1 MRTYP
6 SLGSG
11 APGPA
16 RLAAPL
22 VLLLQ
27 RTAAMDL
34 LSELVGHLA
43 LRCEPPVVHTFE
55 GRWAVQFPAGPPS
68 LHLVRRGR
76 CSLSARVAHHSI
88 GLGEGSLLFLSGA
101 AAATL
106 QAHGPWLEASGRFDW
121 SAGRSIHRAPFP
133 PGTPEAVQLLS
144 TRIAM
149 GHRPGPAH
157 HLPEAVAVGS
167 RQIPLP
173 RSYRPILDGLLE
185 ELSMPRIG
193 ADAIVQLLLQILVV
207 QALRIQATTGFGS
220 TEGWMGALSDPVLR
234 TCFDDQA
241 ELPTRDPARSLAC
254 TSQRAARRLSARV
267 KRSSGVGP
275 RAIAQQLRI
284 QRVLQLLEDG
294 VHPLERVAQET
305 GFASVSGLCRAFRR
319 EVGTTPGAYWR
330 RVQQR
335 RLPRDTGVR
344 RCDPTADGL

>member
-22 VLLLQ
+22 VLLLE

-34 LSELVGHLA
+34 LSELVGHLT
-43 LRCEPPVVHTFE
+43 LRCEQPVMHTFE
-55 GRWAVQFPAGPPS
+55 GRWAVEFPAGPSS
-68 LHLVRRGR
+68 LHLVRRGE
-76 CSLSARVAHHSI
+76 CSLWTRAARHSV
-88 GLGEGSLLFLSGA
+88 GLGEASLLFLSGA
-101 AAATL
+101 APSTL
-106 QAHGPWLEASGRFDW
+106 QARGPRLEVSGPFEW
-121 SAGRSIHRAPFP
+121 SAGRSIRRARVP
-133 PGTPEAVQLLS
+133 PDTPDALQLVS
-144 TRIAM
+144 TRISMAD
-149 GHRPGPAH
+149 RPGPAH
-157 HLPEAVAVGS
+157 RLPGAVVVGA

-193 ADAIVQLLLQILVV
+193 GDAIVELLLQTLVV
-207 QALRIQATTGFGS
+207 QALRIQATTGFDNV
-220 TEGWMGALSDPVLR
+220 EGLLGTLADPVLR
-234 TCFDDQA
+234 TCFDDQHG
-241 ELPTRDPARSLAC
+241 LPTRAPSRSLAA

-267 KRSSGVGP
+267 KRSTGVGP
-275 RAIAQQLRI
+275 RGIAQQLRI
-284 QRVLQLLEDG
+284 QRVLQLLEEG

-305 GFASVSGLCRAFRR
+305 GFASVSALCRAFRR

-335 RLPRDTGVR
+335 RLPRPERPRALDR
-344 RCDPTADGL
+344 L